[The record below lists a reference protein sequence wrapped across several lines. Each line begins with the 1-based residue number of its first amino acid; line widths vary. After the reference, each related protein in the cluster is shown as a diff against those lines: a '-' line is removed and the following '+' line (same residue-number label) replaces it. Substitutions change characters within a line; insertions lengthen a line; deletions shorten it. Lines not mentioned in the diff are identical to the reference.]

1 MVLCQDSPARLI
13 QFLKLRKGDFNYSIY
28 FSFFKKETL
37 MDNVKCTNIN
47 TLLDILVIIVK
58 GRIKRLNAVYF
69 DFNTLKITLYM
80 KDIIL

>member
-1 MVLCQDSPARLI
+1 
-13 QFLKLRKGDFNYSIY
+13 
-28 FSFFKKETL
+28 
-37 MDNVKCTNIN
+37 MDNVKCTNIS
-47 TLLDILVIIVK
+47 TLLDTLVIIVK